1 MALRQMHDRKDN
13 VPYLLFLAA
22 TIAVF
27 LSSLVGWSWPLSL
40 IANLPAS
47 ATLSRCKIVIRNAC
61 HPRIRVESDSC
72 PVGSPVRWPP
82 VPPPRRGE
90 SITAVDEARR
100 IAANIDK
107 LP

>member
-1 MALRQMHDRKDN
+1 MAPRQMHDTKDS

-22 TIAVF
+22 TIAVV
-27 LSSLVGWSWPLSL
+27 LVIIGWLVLPPKSDRKSARECNIVTLQNRDPKSLPSED
-40 IANLPAS
+40 
-47 ATLSRCKIVIRNAC
+47 
-61 HPRIRVESDSC
+61 VESDSC